1 MIKFDRRLLIILTLL
16 ISSCSSLEVLKQSY
30 KNFSAPLAP
39 PMDESYVVQ
48 PGDSIWSISINLN
61 LDAEELIQNNN
72 LKKPYTIYPKQ
83 KLTLSGNFSKI
94 HSIQKSEAITWHHPL
109 GKGLKVAI
117 KEDSW
122 LIFKEPKG
130 LPIHSINV
138 GKVVVSGPDIPGY
151 GNLVMISHPDGYLS
165 LYAHCDKIFV
175 EQGDDVRKGAM
186 IAHIGNSEAAYP
198 MLRFQLRKN
207 GKPVKA
213 EKLNSLF

>member
-1 MIKFDRRLLIILTLL
+1 MIKFNTKIFIILIL
-16 ISSCSSLEVLKQSY
+16 ITSSCSSLDSLRQSY
-30 KNFSAPLAP
+30 KNIYPSSN
-39 PMDESYVVQ
+39 ESYIVQ
-48 PGDSIWSISINLN
+48 QGDSIWSIAINFN
-61 LDAEELIQNNN
+61 LDSDLLIKNNN
-72 LKKPYTIYPKQ
+72 LKKPYTIYPNQ
-83 KLTLSGNFSKI
+83 ELLISGAI
-94 HSIQKSEAITWHHPL
+94 GKSNLKEQSQPIEWHHPL
-109 GKGLKVAI
+109 GEKSKIALK
-117 KEDSW
+117 DNSW

-130 LPIHSINV
+130 APIHSINL

-175 EQGDDVRKGAM
+175 EQGDEVTKGAM
-186 IAHIGNSEAAYP
+186 IAQLGNSEAAYP

>member
-1 MIKFDRRLLIILTLL
+1 MIKFDRTLLIILTLL

-30 KNFSAPLAP
+30 KNFSAPLVP

-48 PGDSIWSISINLN
+48 PGDSIWSISVNLN
-61 LDAEELIQNNN
+61 LDAEELIKNNN

-83 KLTLSGNFSKI
+83 KLTLSGNVSKI
-94 HSIQKSEAITWHHPL
+94 HSIQKSEAIAWHHPL

-130 LPIHSINV
+130 LPIHSIHV

>member
-1 MIKFDRRLLIILTLL
+1 MIKFNTKIFIILIL
-16 ISSCSSLEVLKQSY
+16 ITSSCSSIDSLRQSY
-30 KNFSAPLAP
+30 KNIYPSSN
-39 PMDESYVVQ
+39 ESYIVQ
-48 PGDSIWSISINLN
+48 QGDSIWSIAINFN
-61 LDAEELIQNNN
+61 LDSDLLIKNNN
-72 LKKPYTIYPKQ
+72 LKKPYTIYPNQ
-83 KLTLSGNFSKI
+83 ELFISGAI
-94 HSIQKSEAITWHHPL
+94 GKSNLKEQSQPIEWHHPL
-109 GKGLKVAI
+109 GEKSKIALK
-117 KEDSW
+117 DNSW

-130 LPIHSINV
+130 APIHSINL

-175 EQGDDVRKGAM
+175 EQGDEVTKGAM
-186 IAHIGNSEAAYP
+186 IAQLGNSEAAYP

>member
-30 KNFSAPLAP
+30 KNFSAPLVP

-48 PGDSIWSISINLN
+48 PGDSIWSISVNLN
-61 LDAEELIQNNN
+61 LDAEELIKNNN
-72 LKKPYTIYPKQ
+72 LKKPYTIYSKQ
-83 KLTLSGNFSKI
+83 KLTLSGNVSKI
-94 HSIQKSEAITWHHPL
+94 HSIQKSEAIAWHHPL

-130 LPIHSINV
+130 LPIHSIHV